1 LKIGFDFDR
10 VLFDT
15 DTFNKYLKENVEGLK
30 HVDASPYN
38 ENEVYSP
45 EIHAELCG
53 IPVERIYGAI
63 EDTSQFLYPDVE
75 ALKDIDHE
83 VVIIS
88 RGEKEFQKA
97 KIENS
102 GILSHVDDFYVIEKG
117 AKDQVDI
124 DILVDDTLSETER
137 VSIPS
142 ILFKREEEGLEDAV
156 NKVNELATRESV

>member
-1 LKIGFDFDR
+1 MKIGFDFDR

-15 DTFNKYLKENVEGLK
+15 DRFNQYMKENVEGLE

-53 IPVERIYGAI
+53 IPVERIYDAI
-63 EDTSQFLYPDVE
+63 SDTSQFLYPDAELLKEVE
-75 ALKDIDHE
+75 GEI
-83 VVIIS
+83 VIVS

-102 GILSHVDDFYVIEKG
+102 GVLKYVDNFYVIEKG

-124 DILVDDTLSETER
+124 DILIDDTLSETER
-137 VSIPS
+137 VGIPS
-142 ILFKREEEGLEDAV
+142 ILFKRENQSLEDILE
-156 NKVNELATRESV
+156 ELKTI

>member
-1 LKIGFDFDR
+1 VRIGLDFDR

-15 DTFNKYLKENVEGLK
+15 DSFNKYLKENVEGLK
-30 HVDASPYN
+30 HVEASPYN

-53 IPVERIYGAI
+53 IPVERIYEAI
-63 EDTSQFLYPDVE
+63 SDTSQFLYPDVKVLSDLDDE
-75 ALKDIDHE
+75 
-83 VVIIS
+83 VIIVS

-102 GILSHVDDFYVIEKG
+102 GILEYVDEFYVIEKG
-117 AKDQVDI
+117 SKDQVDI

-137 VSIPS
+137 ANIPTV
-142 ILFKREEEGLEDAV
+142 LFKREEDDLNDAID
-156 NKVNELATRESV
+156 KVKEVAARKSV

>member
-1 LKIGFDFDR
+1 MRIGLDFDR

-15 DTFNKYLKENVEGLK
+15 DSFNKYLKENVEGLK
-30 HVDASPYN
+30 HVEASPYN

-53 IPVERIYGAI
+53 IPVERIYEAI
-63 EDTSQFLYPDVE
+63 SDTSQFLYPDVKVLSDLDDE
-75 ALKDIDHE
+75 
-83 VVIIS
+83 VIIVS

-102 GILSHVDDFYVIEKG
+102 GILEYVDEFYVIEKG
-117 AKDQVDI
+117 SKDQVDI

-137 VSIPS
+137 ANIPTV
-142 ILFKREEEGLEDAV
+142 LFKREEDDLNDAID
-156 NKVNELATRESV
+156 KVKEVAARKSV

>member
-1 LKIGFDFDR
+1 MKIGFDFDR

-15 DTFNKYLKENVEGLK
+15 DSFNEHLKENVKGLK

-53 IPVERIYGAI
+53 IPVERIYEAI
-63 EDTSQFLYPDVE
+63 SDTSKFLYSDVSLLNE
-75 ALKDIDHE
+75 IDDE
-83 VVIIS
+83 VVIVS

-102 GILSHVDDFYVIEKG
+102 GILKYVEDFYVIEKG

-124 DILVDDTLSETER
+124 DILIDDTLSETER
-137 VSIPS
+137 VATPS
-142 ILFKREEEGLEDAV
+142 IVFKREEETLEDV
-156 NKVNELATRESV
+156 IEELKKI

>member
-1 LKIGFDFDR
+1 VRIGLDFDR

-15 DTFNKYLKENVEGLK
+15 DSFNKYLKENVEGLR

-53 IPVERIYGAI
+53 IPVERIYEAI
-63 EDTSQFLYPDVE
+63 SDTSQFLYPDFKV
-75 ALKDIDHE
+75 LSDLDDE
-83 VVIIS
+83 VVIVS

-102 GILSHVDDFYVIEKG
+102 GVLEYVDDFYVIEKG
-117 AKDQVDI
+117 SKDQVDI

-137 VSIPS
+137 ADIPTV
-142 ILFKREEEGLEDAV
+142 LFKREEDDLNDAI
-156 NKVNELATRESV
+156 NKVKEVAARKSV

>member
-1 LKIGFDFDR
+1 MKIGFDFDR

-15 DTFNKYLKENVEGLK
+15 DRFNQYMKENVEGLE

-53 IPVERIYGAI
+53 IPVERIYDAI
-63 EDTSQFLYPDVE
+63 SDTSEFLYADVE
-75 ALKDIDHE
+75 MLEDIDAE
-83 VVIIS
+83 VVIVS

-97 KIENS
+97 KIQNS
-102 GILSHVDDFYVIEKG
+102 GVLKHVDDFYVIEKG

-124 DILVDDTLSETER
+124 DVLIDDTLSETER
-137 VSIPS
+137 VGIPS
-142 ILFKREEEGLEDAV
+142 ILFKREDQTLEDV
-156 NKVNELATRESV
+156 IEELKAI

>member
-1 LKIGFDFDR
+1 MKIGVDFDR

-15 DTFNKYLKENVEGLK
+15 DRFNQYMKANVDGLE

-53 IPVERIYGAI
+53 IPVERIYEAI
-63 EDTSQFLYPDVE
+63 SDTSQFLYPDVE
-75 ALKDIDHE
+75 LLEEVDYDI
-83 VVIIS
+83 VIVS

-102 GILSHVDDFYVIEKG
+102 GVLKYVDDFYVIEKG

-124 DILVDDTLSETER
+124 DVLVDDTLSETER
-137 VSIPS
+137 VGIPS
-142 ILFKREEEGLEDAV
+142 ILFKREDQTLEDV
-156 NKVNELATRESV
+156 IEELKTI